1 MSTGVLVAVGTAPF
15 EAALLEAAGSG
26 DLHVVR
32 RCVDVADL
40 LASAATRQADVA
52 IVSAQLRGLDT
63 DVIARLQEESVTV
76 LGLTPDAASADEAI
90 LLRFG
95 VTAIGDAG
103 RLSDLA
109 GLVAEVVADS
119 EDASAV
125 DHWTL
130 SPSVES
136 PEIRTTL
143 GQLIAVW
150 GPTGAPGRSVV
161 SVGLASELAAL
172 GLRTMLI
179 DADVYGGAVAAMLGL
194 LDESSGLLA
203 SARAANRGE
212 LQPDLLVRQA
222 RAVNPTLRVLTGLPR
237 ADRWVE
243 VGTVLMRRVLE
254 TATRVSELTV
264 VDCGFN
270 LELDEELS
278 YDTSAPRR
286 NGATVEVL
294 TRADIVVVVGGADA
308 VSLGRLIRGIHDL
321 SMVAPGVAPYVLV
334 NRVRSGGWSGQ
345 EITAMVT
352 RATGVGQV
360 GLLPDD
366 PAACDRALV
375 HGKTL
380 TECAPDAKLTKALRH
395 VAAEL
400 VGAPEPANLR
410 RRRARRA
417 R

>member
-1 MSTGVLVAVGTAPF
+1 MSKGVLVAVGTAPF
-15 EAALLEAAGSG
+15 EAALLEAAGVG

-40 LASAATRQADVA
+40 LATAATRQADVA

-63 DVIARLQEESVTV
+63 DVVARLQEEAVSV
-76 LGLTPDAASADEAI
+76 LGLTPDATSADEAI

-95 VTAIGDAG
+95 VTAIGHAG
-103 RLSDLA
+103 ELSNLPD
-109 GLVAEVVADS
+109 LVAETVTDNRGAPAADR
-119 EDASAV
+119 
-125 DHWTL
+125 WTAD
-130 SPSVES
+130 PNVGS
-136 PEIRTTL
+136 PEVRTAM

-161 SVGLASELAAL
+161 SVGLASELAAR
-172 GLRTMLI
+172 GTRTLLV

-203 SARAANRGE
+203 AARAANRGE
-212 LQPDLLVRQA
+212 LQPEVLVKHA
-222 RAVNPTLRVLTGLPR
+222 RGVNPALRILTGLPR

-243 VGTVLMRRVLE
+243 VGTVLMRRILD
-254 TATRVSELTV
+254 TARRVSEVTV

-270 LELDEELS
+270 LEVDEELS

-294 TRADIVVVVGGADA
+294 TQADSVVVVGGADP
-308 VSLGRLIRGIHDL
+308 VSLGRLIRGIHDVA
-321 SMVAPGVAPYVLV
+321 MVAPAVTPYVLI
-334 NRVRSGGWSGQ
+334 NRVRGGGWSGQ
-345 EITAMVT
+345 EVTAMVT
-352 RATGVGQV
+352 RATGVRQV

-366 PAACDRALV
+366 PVACDRALV
-375 HGKTL
+375 QGKTL
-380 TECAPDAKLTKALRH
+380 TECAPDAKLTKALGK

-400 VGAPEPANLR
+400 AGIAEPAHVR
-410 RRRARRA
+410 KRRAGRA